1 MRDYTDQAF
10 TSKGASNEFWP
21 GQFGSRAMLQM
32 KVKLRLL
39 TVLLNHV
46 GVTTVEAA

>member
-1 MRDYTDQAF
+1 
-10 TSKGASNEFWP
+10 
-21 GQFGSRAMLQM
+21 MLQM